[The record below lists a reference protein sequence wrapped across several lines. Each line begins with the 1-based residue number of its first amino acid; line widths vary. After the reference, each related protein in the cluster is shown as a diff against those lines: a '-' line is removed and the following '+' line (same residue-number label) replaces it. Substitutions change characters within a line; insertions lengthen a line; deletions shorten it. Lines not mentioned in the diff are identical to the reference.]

1 VSTPVAERL
10 ASQLLSGPP
19 ATGVADVVDRLLAVQ
34 AQDLRAARLA
44 VRARS
49 TGLVASDVDRALADG
64 SHVVSWLNRGT
75 LHLVSVE
82 DHWWLHAL
90 TTPAQRSNSDRRLVQ
105 EGVVGTAVERGV
117 RAVRTALAGGPR
129 TRAELREAVA
139 AADVPVARQ
148 ALVHVLFRAS
158 LDGHLTRGPVAGGE
172 QLFVATEQLGP
183 RPRLPDREVLLGE
196 LARRYLV
203 GHGPADA
210 ADLARW
216 AGIRL
221 TDARTGLRG
230 VRHLVE
236 RPDGL
241 VDLPGRPAAPDLP
254 PPRLLGGFEP
264 LLLGWVSRDA
274 VLGGH
279 TSLVTTN
286 GLFRPF
292 ALADGRAVATWGLP
306 RGQVTVTLLGDGELA
321 PDVAAALDRDARAV
335 ERFLAG

>member
-1 VSTPVAERL
+1 MSTPVAERL
-10 ASQLLSGPP
+10 AAQLLSGPP

-44 VRARS
+44 MRARS
-49 TGLVASDVDRALADG
+49 TGLLAGDVDRALDDG

-75 LHLVSVE
+75 LHLVSTE
-82 DHWWLHAL
+82 DHWWLQEL
-90 TTPAQRSNSDRRLVQ
+90 TTPTQRSNSDRRLGQ
-105 EGVVGTAVERGV
+105 EGVDPDAAERGV
-117 RAVRTALAGGPR
+117 RAVRAALADGPR
-129 TRAELREAVA
+129 TRAELREVVA

-148 ALVHVLFRAS
+148 ALVHVLFRTS
-158 LDGHLTRGPVAGGE
+158 LDGYLTRGPVVGGE
-172 QLFVATEQLGP
+172 QLFVATEHLGP
-183 RPRLPDREVLLGE
+183 RPRLPEREVLLAE

-221 TDARTGLRG
+221 TEARTGLRG
-230 VRHLVE
+230 VRRLVE

-241 VDLPGRPAAPDLP
+241 VDLPGRPPPPPLP
-254 PPRLLGGFEP
+254 APRLLGGFEP
-264 LLLGWVSRDA
+264 LLLGWVSRED
-274 VLGGH
+274 VLAGH
-279 TSLVTTN
+279 TTLVTTN

-292 ALADGRAVATWGLP
+292 ALAGGRAVATWGLP
-306 RGQVTVTLLGDGELA
+306 RGRVTVTPLGEGDLA
-321 PDVAAALDRDARAV
+321 PDVAGALDRDAREV